1 MEIDQSCNERLA
13 RIIPAMAKQKNV
25 TETLKAADQMEWVR
39 DLFTLLLNLF
49 LPSSGQN
56 RFDTNGLE

>member
-49 LPSSGQN
+49 PPSSGQN